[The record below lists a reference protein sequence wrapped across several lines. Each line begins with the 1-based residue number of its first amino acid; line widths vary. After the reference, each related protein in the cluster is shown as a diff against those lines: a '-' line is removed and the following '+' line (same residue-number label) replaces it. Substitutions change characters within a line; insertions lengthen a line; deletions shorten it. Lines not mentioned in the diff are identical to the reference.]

1 MTTRHPDQPR
11 LRDWVTTTVLLTAL
25 IFGVPAL
32 VDAATGWIR

>member
-11 LRDWVTTTVLLTAL
+11 LRDWVTVTVLLTAL
-25 IFGVPAL
+25 TFGVPLL

>member
-11 LRDWVTTTVLLTAL
+11 LRDWFTAAIALTAL

-32 VDAATGWIR
+32 VDVATGWIQ